1 MCGLPHTLQVYKNIE
16 RNIYFHM
23 GGKVRMQQTCL
34 HSHKSP
40 KEQVIFLL
48 FLVCEQGANAINFSI
63 LGGWMIK
70 HQMKFSVEKK
80 TLVKSQS

>member
-1 MCGLPHTLQVYKNIE
+1 
-16 RNIYFHM
+16 
-23 GGKVRMQQTCL
+23 MQQTCL

-63 LGGWMIK
+63 LGGWMIR
-70 HQMKFSVEKK
+70 HQVKFSVEKK